1 MQASKKLESAAVWS
15 VFAANLAVIL
25 YFWWSGSSRFITG
38 DLAQQAIAFGRLTGL
53 LAAFSVLIQL
63 LLIGRTVWIE
73 RLFGLDKLARI
84 HHWIGFA
91 LAAVIVAHPLLLAV
105 GYASRNGKTVLDQFI
120 SFQSWEDVTR
130 ASVALWLF
138 IAVIAT
144 SAVIVW
150 RKLKYETWYFIHL
163 IAYLAILLAF
173 GHQLEVGR
181 DLQDRAFAAY
191 WVALHLFV
199 LLNLAYF
206 RFGRPLLNHFRHG
219 FRVER
224 VTAETPDVVSVHL
237 SGRAL
242 DRFRFEAGQFAIW
255 RFLAKGYWSEAHP
268 FSFSSSP
275 DGKTL
280 RFTAKCSGDYTKRL
294 KDLKPGT
301 PALLD
306 GPHGIFTHSSA
317 VTGKR
322 LYIAGGIGITPI
334 RAMLGEKPDMDSVL
348 IYGCRTESD
357 IALRGELE
365 GLASRGLKLHCVL
378 GDQPDWTGERGT
390 IDQEKI
396 QRLAPDFLLRDVYL
410 CGPWPMMKTVI
421 TALDGL
427 GFPRRQLHYEKF
439 SL

>member
-1 MQASKKLESAAVWS
+1 MRASKNLKSAAIWS
-15 VFAANLAVIL
+15 VFAANLAVVL

-38 DLAQQAIAFGRLTGL
+38 DLAQQAIALGRLTGL
-53 LAAFSVLIQL
+53 LAAFFVLIQL

-84 HHWIGFA
+84 HHSLGFA
-91 LAAVIVAHPLLLAV
+91 LAAVILTHPLLLAV
-105 GYASRNGKTVLDQFI
+105 GYASRNGKTILDQFV

-130 ASVALWLF
+130 ATVALWLF
-138 IAVIAT
+138 VAVIT
-144 SAVIVW
+144 SSAIVVW

-163 IAYLAILLAF
+163 VVYLAILLAF

-181 DLQDRAFAAY
+181 DLQDKAFAAY
-191 WVALHLFV
+191 WIALHLFV

-206 RFGRPLLNHFRHG
+206 RFGRPLLNHIRHG
-219 FRVER
+219 FTVDRIA
-224 VTAETPDVVSVHL
+224 AETPDVVSVHL
-237 SGRAL
+237 RGRAL
-242 DRFRFEAGQFAIW
+242 DRFRFDAGQFAIW

-280 RFTAKCSGDYTKRL
+280 RFTAKSSGDFTRRL

-301 PALLD
+301 PVLLD
-306 GPHGIFTHSSA
+306 GPHGAFTHSMA
-317 VTGKR
+317 ATGKR

-334 RAMLGEKPDMDSVL
+334 RSMIGDRPELDSVL
-348 IYGCRTESD
+348 LYGCRTEAD

-365 GLASRGLKLHCVL
+365 GLAAKGLKLHHVL
-378 GDQPDWTGERGT
+378 GNQPGWPGENGF
-390 IDQEKI
+390 IDKEKI
-396 QRLAPDFLLRDVYL
+396 QRLAPDFLQRDAYL
-410 CGPWPMMKTVI
+410 CGPWPMMKAVI
-421 TALDGL
+421 AALDEL